1 MKKTVGNAMIEWL
14 NTYIKPCDK
23 TSTYTSYF
31 YCIQIILIF
40 KPEYQ
45 TKFLDDLCEEDLQ
58 NMINNIG
65 HEYSKSTIRK
75 IIIILKN
82 TYKRGIKNKWCYTNP
97 ATDLIIP
104 GYASIKEVPALTQ
117 FQQQRVEAAAAA
129 DPLGDIILFLLNS
142 GLRAGELI
150 NLEWINYDNRH
161 QEIHIRG
168 SKTKAGIRTLP
179 LTPTLITIIERQ
191 PHICDSIF
199 TSTRGTPVTKS
210 VLRKLYLRIRQ
221 KTGIDFFT
229 NHVCRHT
236 FATRMIE
243 RTADPKAVSILL
255 GHTDV
260 TFTLNKYT
268 HPDQEY
274 LYKQMQLIE
283 HKYETDS
290 SAVTQ
295 ISTRNSLP
303 ANQNELLLISSL
315 LNTGTVITP
324 VSNKQTITLQLQ
336 ISLPSYDLYPPTF
349 TPKTHKT
356 PV

>member
-45 TKFLDDLCEEDLQ
+45 TKFLYDLCEEDLQ